1 MLAPNA
7 RIAFIAS
14 ALSGLFMACAFP
26 PIGAWPFAIV
36 ALLPLLWVWSSASIW
51 RAAWSG
57 FVFGVLFFGV
67 VLSWAWYFGA
77 VAILPLVA
85 TQALYVAAVGSGI
98 AAIRRL
104 GTSSPLIVAAAWSLG
119 EYLRGTWPLGGLAWG
134 EVGTAMSPFT
144 PARGLAAWAGAL
156 GVTFAV
162 VLSQAVLLEVLL
174 KATRRG
180 AAVAGGEGRGAHALH
195 SHRLQS
201 HRIHLGVAALLV
213 LIFLAAGLNPPTTR
227 EVGAL
232 KIAAIQGND
241 LNRMLSSDEISN
253 QVLTEKH
260 FDLAGQLTGD
270 YDLIIFPESA
280 LMSDPEADPLL
291 MSRIVAT
298 ARRHNSFVLIN
309 AINREQ
315 EGAIY
320 NTNRL
325 YAPDGSLVANY
336 SKRHLVPFGEYVP
349 WRSELSFISAID
361 QVPEDFTAGQNNAS
375 NSGVLNLDRKK
386 IGSLIC
392 FESVFPELARR
403 EVRDGA
409 EALIVSTNNRS
420 YRRSANSAQHVQ
432 SSQMRAAETGR
443 ALVQASISGISAIID
458 PRGHIEKRTELFKPA
473 IIETKVPLRAGETP
487 YVKHGPLIVEISA
500 TILIAAVAFGLLRRR
515 LQSMPSRGDS
525 SE

>member
-85 TQALYVAAVGSGI
+85 TQALYVAAVGSVI

-104 GTSSPLIVAAAWSLG
+104 GVSSPLIVASAWSLG

-180 AAVAGGEGRGAHALH
+180 EAVAGGEGRGVHALH
-195 SHRLQS
+195 S

-213 LIFLAAGLNPPTTR
+213 LIFLAAGLNPPRTR

-473 IIETKVPLRAGETP
+473 IIEAKVPLRAGETP

-500 TILIAAVAFGLLRRR
+500 TIVIAAVAFGLLRRR
-515 LQSMPSRGDS
+515 LQRMSSRGDS

>member
-1 MLAPNA
+1 
-7 RIAFIAS
+7 
-14 ALSGLFMACAFP
+14 
-26 PIGAWPFAIV
+26 
-36 ALLPLLWVWSSASIW
+36 
-51 RAAWSG
+51 
-57 FVFGVLFFGV
+57 
-67 VLSWAWYFGA
+67 
-77 VAILPLVA
+77 
-85 TQALYVAAVGSGI
+85 
-98 AAIRRL
+98 
-104 GTSSPLIVAAAWSLG
+104 
-119 EYLRGTWPLGGLAWG
+119 
-134 EVGTAMSPFT
+134 
-144 PARGLAAWAGAL
+144 GAL

-162 VLSQAVLLEVLL
+162 VLFQAVLLEVLL

-180 AAVAGGEGRGAHALH
+180 VSVAGGEGRGAHRVH
-195 SHRLQS
+195 S

-213 LIFLAAGLNPPTTR
+213 LISLAAGLNPARTR
-227 EVGAL
+227 DVGTLKIAAIQGNDGTL

-241 LNRMLSSDEISN
+241 LNRRLTSDEIDN

-260 FDLAGQLTGD
+260 FELAGQLSGD

-280 LMSDPEADPLL
+280 LMSDPEADPIL

-315 EGAIY
+315 DGAIY

-336 SKRHLVPFGEYVP
+336 SKTHLVPFGEYVP
-349 WRSELSFISAID
+349 WRSALSFISAID
-361 QVPEDFTAGQNNAS
+361 QIPEDFTAGSSNGS

-386 IGSLIC
+386 IGNLIC
-392 FESVFPELARR
+392 FESVFPEIARR

-458 PRGHIEKRTELFKPA
+458 PLGHIEKRTELFKPV
-473 IIETKVPLRAGETP
+473 IIEANIPLRAGETP

-500 TILIAAVAFGLLRRR
+500 AIVIAAVAFGLLRRR
-515 LQSMPSRGDS
+515 LQRMPSRGDS

>member
-1 MLAPNA
+1 MERSVLAPNA
-7 RIAFIAS
+7 RIAFAAS
-14 ALSGLFMACAFP
+14 ALSGLLMACAFP

-51 RAAWSG
+51 RSAWSG

-104 GTSSPLIVAAAWSLG
+104 GVSSPLIVAAAWSLG

-174 KATRRG
+174 KASRRG
-180 AAVAGGEGRGAHALH
+180 ESVAGGEGRGAH
-195 SHRLQS
+195 RLQS
-201 HRIHLGVAALLV
+201 HQIHLGVAALLV
-213 LIFLAAGLNPPTTR
+213 LIFLAAGLNPPRTR

-241 LNRMLSSDEISN
+241 LNRGLSSDEISN

-309 AINREQ
+309 AINRKQ
-315 EGAIY
+315 EGTIY

-349 WRSELSFISAID
+349 WRSALSFISAID

-500 TILIAAVAFGLLRRR
+500 TIVIAAVAFGLLRRR
-515 LQSMPSRGDS
+515 LQRMSSRGDS

>member
-1 MLAPNA
+1 MERSVLAPNA
-7 RIAFIAS
+7 RIAFAAS
-14 ALSGLFMACAFP
+14 ALSGLLMACAFP
-26 PIGAWPFAIV
+26 PVGAWPFALV

-67 VLSWAWYFGA
+67 VLSWSWYFGA

-98 AAIRRL
+98 AALRRL
-104 GTSSPLIVAAAWSLG
+104 GVSSPLIVAAAWSLG

-144 PARGLAAWAGAL
+144 PARGLAAWTGAL

-162 VLSQAVLLEVLL
+162 VLFQAVLIEVLL
-174 KATRRG
+174 KASRRG
-180 AAVAGGEGRGAHALH
+180 VAVAGGEGRGA
-195 SHRLQS
+195 HRLQS

-213 LIFLAAGLNPPTTR
+213 LIFVGAGLNPPTTR
-227 EVGAL
+227 GVGTL

-241 LNRMLSSDEISN
+241 LNRRLTSDEIDN

-260 FDLAGQLTGD
+260 FELAGQLSGD

-298 ARRHNSFVLIN
+298 ASRHNSFVLIN
-309 AINREQ
+309 AVNREQ
-315 EGAIY
+315 DGAIY

-325 YAPDGSLVANY
+325 YAPDGSLVTNY
-336 SKRHLVPFGEYVP
+336 SKTHLVPFGEYVP
-349 WRSELSFISAID
+349 WRSALSFISAIN
-361 QVPEDFTAGQNNAS
+361 QVPEDFTAGSSNGS
-375 NSGVLNLDRKK
+375 NSGVLNLNRKK
-386 IGSLIC
+386 IGNLIC
-392 FESVFPELARR
+392 FESVFPEIARR

-458 PRGHIEKRTELFKPA
+458 PLGHIEKRTELFKPV
-473 IIETKVPLRAGETP
+473 IIEANIPLRAGETP

-500 TILIAAVAFGLLRRR
+500 AIVIAAAAFGLLRRR
-515 LQSMPSRGDS
+515 LQRMPSRGDS